1 MKLSNY
7 IMEQDINDVSVM
19 DIYSEQALAEFN
31 VASALADAY
40 IKQTM
45 MLEYAANIED
55 VSEDFIQEATN
66 GTKKKFP
73 NVFKIVG
80 KAIVSAVMF
89 VVRKIQEF
97 FTKIKLK
104 FTKNRLEKAVK
115 EGEKTGDEFLIP
127 VREETLEKCV
137 NAYMAFRVNVLN
149 LDNRDVP
156 YEPST
161 IHPGNTSVGKQNLIE
176 LLDVYTRWA
185 KNPNDYIGDNSVTE
199 VDKLCES
206 IRNRIK
212 IIEQYDLQDLI
223 KKDNEDYKKALEKA
237 KAHAEYEAE
246 RKAKAAEVEDSLSKL
261 NKNPKMDE
269 ITPEFFNNAML
280 KKSQTDTATA
290 ESFATAQAALNFV
303 KLLEK
308 DAATINSVTKVIND
322 RVKSIQKQL
331 DSDANTVSA
340 TGELTPTQYR
350 AVGVDKYGIEM
361 KAIADVS
368 KEFVNAT
375 IKLMNNLSKIFGV
388 DLTVKGVDPDALTKN
403 DLYDNRTMTLKYYN
417 N

>member
-55 VSEDFIQEATN
+55 VSEDFIQEATD

-127 VREETLEKCV
+127 VREETLKKCAD
-137 NAYMAFRVNVLN
+137 AYMNFRACVLN
-149 LDNRDVP
+149 IDKGNVP

-206 IRNRIK
+206 IRNKIK
-212 IIEQYDLQDLI
+212 MIEQFDLQNLI

-246 RKAKAAEVEDSLSKL
+246 RKAKAAEVEGSLRKL
-261 NKNPKMDE
+261 DKNPKMDE
-269 ITPEFFNNAML
+269 ITPEFFINAML

-331 DSDANTVSA
+331 DSDAMTASA
-340 TGELTPTQYR
+340 TGELTPTEYR
-350 AVGVDKYGIEM
+350 AAGVDKYGIEM

-388 DLTVKGVDPDALTKN
+388 DLTVKGVDTDALTK
-403 DLYDNRTMTLKYYN
+403 TIFMTTEQ
-417 N
+417 

>member
-55 VSEDFIQEATN
+55 VSEDFIQEATD

-115 EGEKTGDEFLIP
+115 ESEKTGDEFLIP
-127 VREETLEKCV
+127 VREETLKKCE
-137 NAYMAFRVNVLN
+137 NAYMNFRACVLN
-149 LDNRDVP
+149 ID
-156 YEPST
+156 
-161 IHPGNTSVGKQNLIE
+161 GNVDATPDDTSVGKQNLIE
-176 LLDVYTRWA
+176 LLDVYTRCA

-206 IRNRIK
+206 IRNKIK
-212 IIEQYDLQDLI
+212 MIEQFDLQNLI

-237 KAHAEYEAE
+237 KSHAEYEAE

-261 NKNPKMDE
+261 NKNSKMDE
-269 ITPEFFNNAML
+269 ITPEFFINAML

-290 ESFATAQAALNFV
+290 ESFATAQDALNFV

-331 DSDANTVSA
+331 DSDAMTTSA
-340 TGELTPTQYR
+340 TGELTPTEYR

-388 DLTVKGVDPDALTKN
+388 DLTVKGVDTDALTKKRS
-403 DLYDNRTMTLKYYN
+403 L
-417 N
+417 

>member
-55 VSEDFIQEATN
+55 VSEDFIQEATD

-104 FTKNRLEKAVK
+104 FTKKRLEKAVK

-127 VREETLEKCV
+127 VREETLEKCA
-137 NAYMAFRVNVLN
+137 NAYMNFRACVLN
-149 LDNRDVP
+149 IDKGNVP

-185 KNPNDYIGDNSVTE
+185 KNPNGYIGANSVTE

-206 IRNRIK
+206 IRNKIK
-212 IIEQYDLQDLI
+212 MIEQFDLQNLI

-246 RKAKAAEVEDSLSKL
+246 RKAKSAEVEDSLRK
-261 NKNPKMDE
+261 
-269 ITPEFFNNAML
+269 NAML

-331 DSDANTVSA
+331 DSDAMTASA
-340 TGELTPTQYR
+340 TGELTPTEYR
-350 AVGVDKYGIEM
+350 AAGVDKYGIEM

-388 DLTVKGVDPDALTKN
+388 DLTVKGVDTDALTKGVDTDALTKK
-403 DLYDNRTMTLKYYN
+403 DLYDNRALL
-417 N
+417 

>member
-55 VSEDFIQEATN
+55 VSEDFIQEATD

-89 VVRKIQEF
+89 VIRKIQEF

-115 EGEKTGDEFLIP
+115 KGEKTGDEFLIP
-127 VREETLEKCV
+127 VREETLEKCM
-137 NAYMAFRVNVLN
+137 NAYMNFRAFVLN
-149 LDNRDVP
+149 IDKGIVP

-185 KNPNDYIGDNSVTE
+185 KNPNDYIGDNSLTE

-206 IRNRIK
+206 IRNKIK
-212 IIEQYDLQDLI
+212 IIEQFDLQNLI

-237 KAHAEYEAE
+237 KAHDEYEAN
-246 RKAKAAEVEDSLSKL
+246 RKAKAAEVEASLRKL
-261 NKNPKMDE
+261 DKNPKMDE
-269 ITPEFFNNAML
+269 ITPDFFNNAML

-290 ESFATAQAALNFV
+290 ESFATAQAALKFV
-303 KLLEK
+303 KILEK
-308 DAATINSVTKVIND
+308 DATTMNSITKTIND

-331 DSDANTVSA
+331 DSDAMTASA
-340 TGELTPTQYR
+340 TGELTPTKYR
-350 AVGVDKYGIEM
+350 AAGVDKYGIEM

-375 IKLMNNLSKIFGV
+375 TKLMNNLSKIFGV
-388 DLTVKGVDPDALTKN
+388 DLTVKGVDTDALTKH
-403 DLYDNRTMTLKYYN
+403 DLNGGRAITLKY
-417 N
+417 

>member
-55 VSEDFIQEATN
+55 VSEDFIQEATD

-127 VREETLEKCV
+127 VREETLKKCAD
-137 NAYMAFRVNVLN
+137 AYMNFRACVLN
-149 LDNRDVP
+149 IDRGNVP

-206 IRNRIK
+206 IRNKIK
-212 IIEQYDLQDLI
+212 MIEQFDLQNLI

-246 RKAKAAEVEDSLSKL
+246 RKAKAAEVEDSLNKL
-261 NKNPKMDE
+261 NKNSKMDE

-308 DAATINSVTKVIND
+308 DAATINSVTKIIND

-331 DSDANTVSA
+331 DSDAMTASA
-340 TGELTPTQYR
+340 TGELTPTEYR
-350 AVGVDKYGIEM
+350 AAGVDKYGIEM

-388 DLTVKGVDPDALTKN
+388 DLTVKGVDTDALTK
-403 DLYDNRTMTLKYYN
+403 TIFMTTEQCI
-417 N
+417 

>member
-55 VSEDFIQEATN
+55 VSEDFIQEATD

-127 VREETLEKCV
+127 VREETLKKCA
-137 NAYMAFRVNVLN
+137 NAYMNFRACVLN
-149 LDNRDVP
+149 IDKGKVP
-156 YEPST
+156 YEPSM

-212 IIEQYDLQDLI
+212 IIEQFDLQNLI

-246 RKAKAAEVEDSLSKL
+246 RKAKAAEVEDSLRKL
-261 NKNPKMDE
+261 DKNPKMDE

-331 DSDANTVSA
+331 DSDAMTASA
-340 TGELTPTQYR
+340 TGELTPTEYR

-403 DLYDNRTMTLKYYN
+403 DLYDNRMHLKY
-417 N
+417 

>member
-55 VSEDFIQEATN
+55 VSEDFIQEATD

-89 VVRKIQEF
+89 VIRKIQEF

-115 EGEKTGDEFLIP
+115 KGEKTGDEFLIP
-127 VREETLEKCV
+127 VREETLEKCM
-137 NAYMAFRVNVLN
+137 NAYMNFRAFVLN
-149 LDNRDVP
+149 IDKGIVP

-185 KNPNDYIGDNSVTE
+185 KNPNDHIGDNSLTE

-206 IRNRIK
+206 IRNKIK
-212 IIEQYDLQDLI
+212 IIEQFDLQNLI

-237 KAHAEYEAE
+237 KAHDEYEAN
-246 RKAKAAEVEDSLSKL
+246 RKAKAAEVEASLRKFD
-261 NKNPKMDE
+261 KNPKMDE
-269 ITPEFFNNAML
+269 ITPDFFNNAML
-280 KKSQTDTATA
+280 KKSQTDTIIA
-290 ESFATAQAALNFV
+290 ESFATARDALKFV
-303 KLLEK
+303 KILEK
-308 DAATINSVTKVIND
+308 DATTMNSITKTIND

-331 DSDANTVSA
+331 DSDPMTASA
-340 TGELTPTQYR
+340 TGELTPTKYR

-388 DLTVKGVDPDALTKN
+388 DLTVKGADTDALTKD
-403 DLYDNRTMTLKYYN
+403 DLNGGRAITLKY
-417 N
+417 

>member
-55 VSEDFIQEATN
+55 VSEDFIQEATD

-127 VREETLEKCV
+127 VREETLKKCAD
-137 NAYMAFRVNVLN
+137 AYMNFRACVLN
-149 LDNRDVP
+149 IDKGNVP

-185 KNPNDYIGDNSVTE
+185 KNPNNYIGNNSVTD

-206 IRNRIK
+206 IRNKIK
-212 IIEQYDLQDLI
+212 MIEQFDLQNLI

-246 RKAKAAEVEDSLSKL
+246 RKAKAA
-261 NKNPKMDE
+261 
-269 ITPEFFNNAML
+269 EFFNNAML

-331 DSDANTVSA
+331 DSDAMTASA
-340 TGELTPTQYR
+340 TGELTPTEYR

-388 DLTVKGVDPDALTKN
+388 DLTVKGVDTDALTKN
-403 DLYDNRTMTLKYYN
+403 DLYDKRSLSLE
-417 N
+417 

>member
-55 VSEDFIQEATN
+55 VSEDFIQEATD

-127 VREETLEKCV
+127 VREETLKKCAD
-137 NAYMAFRVNVLN
+137 AYMNFRACVLN
-149 LDNRDVP
+149 IDKGNVP

-185 KNPNDYIGDNSVTE
+185 KNPNNYIGNNSVTD

-206 IRNRIK
+206 IRNKIK
-212 IIEQYDLQDLI
+212 MIEQFDLQNLI

-246 RKAKAAEVEDSLSKL
+246 RKAKAAEVEGSLRKL
-261 NKNPKMDE
+261 DKNPKMDE

-331 DSDANTVSA
+331 DSDAMTASA
-340 TGELTPTQYR
+340 TGELTPTEYR

-388 DLTVKGVDPDALTKN
+388 DLTVKGVDTDALTKN
-403 DLYDNRTMTLKYYN
+403 DLYDKRSLSLE
-417 N
+417 

>member
-55 VSEDFIQEATN
+55 VSEDFIQEATD

-115 EGEKTGDEFLIP
+115 KGEKTGDEFLIP
-127 VREETLEKCV
+127 VREETLKKCA
-137 NAYMAFRVNVLN
+137 NAYMNFRACVLN
-149 LDNRDVP
+149 IDIGKVP

-185 KNPNDYIGDNSVTE
+185 KNPNYYIGANSVTE

-206 IRNRIK
+206 IRNKIK
-212 IIEQYDLQDLI
+212 MIEQFDLQNLI

-246 RKAKAAEVEDSLSKL
+246 RKAKAAEVEDSLRKL
-261 NKNPKMDE
+261 DKNPKMDE

-290 ESFATAQAALNFV
+290 ESFATAQSALNFV

-331 DSDANTVSA
+331 DSDAMTASA
-340 TGELTPTQYR
+340 TGELTPTEYR
-350 AVGVDKYGIEM
+350 AAGVDKYGIEM

-388 DLTVKGVDPDALTKN
+388 DLTVKGVDTDALTKN
-403 DLYDNRTMTLKYYN
+403 DLYDNRKFI
-417 N
+417 

>member
-55 VSEDFIQEATN
+55 VSEDFIQEATD

-115 EGEKTGDEFLIP
+115 KGEKTGDEFLIP
-127 VREETLEKCV
+127 VREETLKKCAD
-137 NAYMAFRVNVLN
+137 AYMNFRACVLN
-149 LDNRDVP
+149 IDKGNVP

-206 IRNRIK
+206 IRNKIK
-212 IIEQYDLQDLI
+212 MIEQFDLQNLI

-246 RKAKAAEVEDSLSKL
+246 RKAKAAEVEGSLRKL
-261 NKNPKMDE
+261 DKNPKMDE
-269 ITPEFFNNAML
+269 ITPEFFINAML

-331 DSDANTVSA
+331 DSDAMTASA
-340 TGELTPTQYR
+340 TGELTPTEYR
-350 AVGVDKYGIEM
+350 AAGVDKYGIEM

-388 DLTVKGVDPDALTKN
+388 DLTVKGVDTDALTKN
-403 DLYDNRTMTLKYYN
+403 DLYDNRTMTLKY
-417 N
+417 

>member
-55 VSEDFIQEATN
+55 VSEDFIQEATD

-127 VREETLEKCV
+127 VREETLKKCA
-137 NAYMAFRVNVLN
+137 NAYMNFRACVLN
-149 LDNRDVP
+149 IDKGKVP
-156 YEPST
+156 YEPSM

-212 IIEQYDLQDLI
+212 IIEQFDLQNLI

-246 RKAKAAEVEDSLSKL
+246 RKAKAAEVEDSLRKL
-261 NKNPKMDE
+261 DKNPKMDE

-331 DSDANTVSA
+331 DSDAMTASA
-340 TGELTPTQYR
+340 TGELTPTEYR

-388 DLTVKGVDPDALTKN
+388 DLTVKGVDPDALTK
-403 DLYDNRTMTLKYYN
+403 TIFMTTEQCI
-417 N
+417 

>member
-55 VSEDFIQEATN
+55 VSEDFIQEATD

-89 VVRKIQEF
+89 VVRKIREF

-127 VREETLEKCV
+127 VREETLKKCAD
-137 NAYMAFRVNVLN
+137 AYMNFRAYVLN
-149 LDNRDVP
+149 IDKGNVP
-156 YEPST
+156 FEPST

-199 VDKLCES
+199 VDTLCES
-206 IRNRIK
+206 IRNKIK
-212 IIEQYDLQDLI
+212 MIEQFDLQNLI

-261 NKNPKMDE
+261 NKNSKMDE
-269 ITPEFFNNAML
+269 ITPDFFNNAML

-308 DAATINSVTKVIND
+308 DAATINSVTKIIND

-331 DSDANTVSA
+331 DSDTMAAS
-340 TGELTPTQYR
+340 GTPSEYR
-350 AVGVDKYGIEM
+350 VAGVDKYGIEM
-361 KAIADVS
+361 KAIANVS

-375 IKLMNNLSKIFGV
+375 IKLMNNLSKIFSV
-388 DLTVKGVDPDALTKN
+388 DLTVKGVDTDALTKN
-403 DLYDNRTMTLKYYN
+403 DLYDNRTMTLKY
-417 N
+417 

>member
-55 VSEDFIQEATN
+55 VSEDFIQEATD

-115 EGEKTGDEFLIP
+115 ESEKTGDEFLIP
-127 VREETLEKCV
+127 VREETLKKCE
-137 NAYMAFRVNVLN
+137 NAYMNFRACVLN
-149 LDNRDVP
+149 IDKGNVP

-206 IRNRIK
+206 IRNKIK
-212 IIEQYDLQDLI
+212 IIEQFDLQNLI

-237 KAHAEYEAE
+237 KSHAEYEAE
-246 RKAKAAEVEDSLSKL
+246 RKAKAAEVEDSLRKL
-261 NKNPKMDE
+261 DKNPKMDE

-308 DAATINSVTKVIND
+308 DAATINSVTKIIND

-331 DSDANTVSA
+331 DSDAMTASA
-340 TGELTPTQYR
+340 TGELTPTEYR
-350 AVGVDKYGIEM
+350 AAGVDKYGIEM

-388 DLTVKGVDPDALTKN
+388 DLTVKGVDTDALTKN
-403 DLYDNRTMTLKYYN
+403 DLYDNRTMTLKY
-417 N
+417 

>member
-19 DIYSEQALAEFN
+19 DIYSEQTLAEFN

-55 VSEDFIQEATN
+55 VSEDFIQEATD

-73 NVFKIVG
+73 NIFKIVG
-80 KAIVSAVMF
+80 KAIVSAIMF
-89 VVRKIQEF
+89 VVRKVQEF

-115 EGEKTGDEFLIP
+115 EGDKTGDEFLIP
-127 VREETLEKCV
+127 VREETLKKCMDS
-137 NAYMAFRVNVLN
+137 YMAFRVNVLDLN
-149 LDNRDVP
+149 YVDT
-156 YEPST
+156 YEPT
-161 IHPGNTSVGKQNLIE
+161 GIHPGNTSIGRQNLLE

-185 KNPNDYIGDNSVTE
+185 KNPTDTIGDNSLTE

-212 IIEQYDLQDLI
+212 IIEQYDLQNLI

-237 KAHAEYEAE
+237 IAHAEYEAE
-246 RKAKAAEVEDSLSKL
+246 RKAKAAEVEASLRGL
-261 NKNPKMDE
+261 DKNPTMDE
-269 ITPEFFNNAML
+269 ITPGFFNKAML
-280 KKSQTDTATA
+280 KKSQTDTTTA
-290 ESFATAQAALNFV
+290 ESFANAKSALNFV

-308 DAATINSVTKVIND
+308 DAVSIHRITKVFND

-331 DSDANTVSA
+331 DSDAYTASA
-340 TGELTPTQYR
+340 TGELTPTKYR
-350 AVGVDKYGIEM
+350 AAGVDKYGIEM

-375 IKLMNNLSKIFGV
+375 VKLMNNLSKVFGV
-388 DLTVKGVDPDALTKN
+388 DLTVKGVDPDALTSN
-403 DLYDNRTMTLKYYN
+403 DLFDNRILTLS
-417 N
+417 

>member
-55 VSEDFIQEATN
+55 VSEDFIQEATD

-127 VREETLEKCV
+127 VREETLKKCAD
-137 NAYMAFRVNVLN
+137 AYMNFRAFVLN
-149 LDNRDVP
+149 IDIGNVP

-206 IRNRIK
+206 IRNKIK
-212 IIEQYDLQDLI
+212 MIEQFDLQNLI

-246 RKAKAAEVEDSLSKL
+246 RKAKSAEVEDSLSKL
-261 NKNPKMDE
+261 NKNSKMDE
-269 ITPEFFNNAML
+269 ITPDFFNNAML
-280 KKSQTDTATA
+280 KKSQTDTTIA
-290 ESFATAQAALNFV
+290 ESFATAQSALNFV
-303 KLLEK
+303 KILEK
-308 DAATINSVTKVIND
+308 DATTMNSVTKTIND

-331 DSDANTVSA
+331 DSDVMTASA

-350 AVGVDKYGIEM
+350 AAGVDKYGIEM

-388 DLTVKGVDPDALTKN
+388 DLTVKGVDTNALTKN
-403 DLYDNRTMTLKYYN
+403 DLFDGRTMTLKY
-417 N
+417 

>member
-1 MKLSNY
+1 MNIMKLSNY

-19 DIYSEQALAEFN
+19 DIYSEQAFAEFN

-55 VSEDFIQEATN
+55 VSEDFIQEATD

-73 NVFKIVG
+73 NIFKIVG
-80 KAIVSAVMF
+80 KAIVSAIMF
-89 VVRKIQEF
+89 AVRKVQEF

-127 VREETLEKCV
+127 VREETLKKCMD
-137 NAYMAFRVNVLN
+137 AYINFRTFVLN
-149 LDNRDVP
+149 IGEGNIP
-156 YEPST
+156 YEIST
-161 IHPGNTSVGKQNLIE
+161 VHTGNTSVGKQNLIE
-176 LLDVYTRWA
+176 LLDVYTKWA
-185 KNPNDYIGDNSVTE
+185 KNPTDAIGDNSLIE
-199 VDKLCES
+199 VNKLCES

-212 IIEQYDLQDLI
+212 TIEQFDLQNLI

-237 KAHAEYEAE
+237 IAHAKYETE
-246 RKAKAAEVEDSLSKL
+246 RKAKAADVEDSLRWL
-261 NKNPKMDE
+261 NKNPTMDE
-269 ITPEFFNNAML
+269 ITPDFFNKAML
-280 KKSQTDTATA
+280 KKSQTDTTTA
-290 ESFATAQAALNFV
+290 ESFATAKTALNFV
-303 KLLEK
+303 NLLEK
-308 DAATINSVTKVIND
+308 DASAINRVTKIIND
-322 RVKSIQKQL
+322 RARSIQKQL

-350 AVGVDKYGIEM
+350 GVGVDKYGVEM

-375 IKLMNNLSKIFGV
+375 VKLMNNLSKIFGV

-403 DLYDNRTMTLKYYN
+403 DLYDNRTIMHT
-417 N
+417 

>member
-55 VSEDFIQEATN
+55 VSEDFIQEATD

-115 EGEKTGDEFLIP
+115 KGEKTGDEFLIP
-127 VREETLEKCV
+127 VREETLKKCAD
-137 NAYMAFRVNVLN
+137 AYMNFRACVLN
-149 LDNRDVP
+149 IDKGNVP

-206 IRNRIK
+206 IRNKIK
-212 IIEQYDLQDLI
+212 MIEQFDLQNLI

-246 RKAKAAEVEDSLSKL
+246 RKAKAAEVEGSLRKL
-261 NKNPKMDE
+261 DKNPKMDE
-269 ITPEFFNNAML
+269 ITPEFFINAML

-331 DSDANTVSA
+331 DSDAMTASA
-340 TGELTPTQYR
+340 TGELTPTEYR
-350 AVGVDKYGIEM
+350 AAGVDKYGIEM

-388 DLTVKGVDPDALTKN
+388 DLTVKGVDTDALTK
-403 DLYDNRTMTLKYYN
+403 TIFMTTEQCI
-417 N
+417 

>member
-55 VSEDFIQEATN
+55 VSEDFIQEATD

-127 VREETLEKCV
+127 VREETLKKCM
-137 NAYMAFRVNVLN
+137 NSYLAFRVNVLN
-149 LDNRDVP
+149 IGEGNIP
-156 YEPST
+156 YEIST
-161 IHPGNTSVGKQNLIE
+161 VHAGNTFVGKQNLIE
-176 LLDVYTRWA
+176 LLDVYTKWA
-185 KNPNDYIGDNSVTE
+185 KNPTDTIGDNSLTE

-206 IRNRIK
+206 IRNNIK
-212 IIEQYDLQDLI
+212 IIEQYDLQNLI

-237 KAHAEYEAE
+237 IAHADYEAE
-246 RKAKAAEVEDSLSKL
+246 RKAKAAEVEDSLSNL
-261 NKNPKMDE
+261 NKNSKMDE
-269 ITPEFFNNAML
+269 ITPEFFNKAML
-280 KKSQTDTATA
+280 KKSQTDTTTA
-290 ESFATAQAALNFV
+290 ESFATAKSALNFV

-308 DAATINSVTKVIND
+308 DAHTINSVTKIFND
-322 RVKSIQKQL
+322 RVKSIQRQL
-331 DSDANTVSA
+331 DSEAMTASA
-340 TGELTPTQYR
+340 TGELTPTKYR
-350 AVGVDKYGIEM
+350 ATGVDKYGIEM

-375 IKLMNNLSKIFGV
+375 VKLMNNLSKIFGV
-388 DLTVKGVDPDALTKN
+388 DLTVKGVDPDALTRN
-403 DLYDNRTMTLKYYN
+403 DLYDNKTIKVV
-417 N
+417 

>member
-55 VSEDFIQEATN
+55 VSEDFIQEATD

-127 VREETLEKCV
+127 VREETLEKCA
-137 NAYMAFRVNVLN
+137 NAYMAFRANVLN

-185 KNPNDYIGDNSVTE
+185 KNPNYCIGHKSVTE

-206 IRNRIK
+206 IRNKIK
-212 IIEQYDLQDLI
+212 IIEQFDLQNLI

-246 RKAKAAEVEDSLSKL
+246 RKAKSAEVEDSLRKL
-261 NKNPKMDE
+261 DKNPKMDE
-269 ITPEFFNNAML
+269 ITPDFFNNAML

-303 KLLEK
+303 KILEK
-308 DAATINSVTKVIND
+308 DAATINSVTKIIND

-331 DSDANTVSA
+331 DSDVMTASA

-350 AVGVDKYGIEM
+350 ASGVDKYGIEM

-388 DLTVKGVDPDALTKN
+388 DLTVKGADTNALTKH
-403 DLYDNRTMTLKYYN
+403 DLFDNRAVTLQY
-417 N
+417 

>member
-127 VREETLEKCV
+127 VREETLKKCAD
-137 NAYMAFRVNVLN
+137 AYMNFRAFVLN
-149 LDNRDVP
+149 IDMGNVP

-206 IRNRIK
+206 IRNKIK
-212 IIEQYDLQDLI
+212 MIEQFDLQNLI

-237 KAHAEYEAE
+237 KSHAEYEAE
-246 RKAKAAEVEDSLSKL
+246 RKAKAAEVEGSLRKL
-261 NKNPKMDE
+261 DKNPKMDE

-331 DSDANTVSA
+331 DSNAMTASA
-340 TGELTPTQYR
+340 TGELTPTEYR
-350 AVGVDKYGIEM
+350 AAGVDKYGIEM

-375 IKLMNNLSKIFGV
+375 VKLMNNLSKIFGV
-388 DLTVKGVDPDALTKN
+388 DLTVKGVDTDALTKN
-403 DLYDNRTMTLKYYN
+403 DLYDNRTMTLKY
-417 N
+417 

>member
-55 VSEDFIQEATN
+55 VSEDFIQEATD

-127 VREETLEKCV
+127 VREETLKKCAD
-137 NAYMAFRVNVLN
+137 AYMNFRACVLN
-149 LDNRDVP
+149 IDKGNVP

-176 LLDVYTRWA
+176 LLDVYTRA
-185 KNPNDYIGDNSVTE
+185 KNPNNYIGNNSVTD

-206 IRNRIK
+206 IRNKIK
-212 IIEQYDLQDLI
+212 MIEQFDLQNLI

-246 RKAKAAEVEDSLSKL
+246 RKAKAAEVEGSLRKL
-261 NKNPKMDE
+261 DKNPKMDE

-331 DSDANTVSA
+331 DSDAMTASA
-340 TGELTPTQYR
+340 TGELTPTEYR

-388 DLTVKGVDPDALTKN
+388 DLTVKGVDTDALTKN
-403 DLYDNRTMTLKYYN
+403 DLYDKRSLSLE
-417 N
+417 

>member
-55 VSEDFIQEATN
+55 VSEDFIQEATD

-127 VREETLEKCV
+127 VREETLKKCAD
-137 NAYMAFRVNVLN
+137 AYMNFRACVLN
-149 LDNRDVP
+149 ID
-156 YEPST
+156 
-161 IHPGNTSVGKQNLIE
+161 GNVDATPDDTSVGKQNLIE
-176 LLDVYTRWA
+176 LLDVYTRCA

-206 IRNRIK
+206 IRNKIK
-212 IIEQYDLQDLI
+212 MIEQFDLQNLI

-237 KAHAEYEAE
+237 KSHAEYEAE

-261 NKNPKMDE
+261 NKNSKMDE
-269 ITPEFFNNAML
+269 ITPEFFINAML

-290 ESFATAQAALNFV
+290 ESFATAQDALNFV

-308 DAATINSVTKVIND
+308 DAATINSVTKIIND

-331 DSDANTVSA
+331 DSDAMTASA
-340 TGELTPTQYR
+340 TGELTPTEYR
-350 AVGVDKYGIEM
+350 AAGVDKYGIEM

-388 DLTVKGVDPDALTKN
+388 DLTVKGVDTDALTKKRS
-403 DLYDNRTMTLKYYN
+403 L
-417 N
+417 

>member
-55 VSEDFIQEATN
+55 VSEDFIQEATD

-127 VREETLEKCV
+127 VREETLKKCAD
-137 NAYMAFRVNVLN
+137 AYMNFRACVLN
-149 LDNRDVP
+149 IDKGNVP
-156 YEPST
+156 FEPST

-206 IRNRIK
+206 IRNKIK
-212 IIEQYDLQDLI
+212 MIEQFDLQNLI

-246 RKAKAAEVEDSLSKL
+246 RKAKSAEVEDSLSKL
-261 NKNPKMDE
+261 NKNSKMDE
-269 ITPEFFNNAML
+269 ITPDFFNNVML
-280 KKSQTDTATA
+280 KKSQTDTTIA
-290 ESFATAQAALNFV
+290 ESFVTAQSALNFV
-303 KLLEK
+303 KILEK
-308 DAATINSVTKVIND
+308 DAATINSVTKIIND

-331 DSDANTVSA
+331 DSDVMTASA
-340 TGELTPTQYR
+340 TGELTTTQYR
-350 AVGVDKYGIEM
+350 AAGVDKYGIEM

-375 IKLMNNLSKIFGV
+375 IKLMNNLPKIFGV
-388 DLTVKGVDPDALTKN
+388 DLTVKGVDTNALTKN
-403 DLYDNRTMTLKYYN
+403 DLFDGRTMTLKY
-417 N
+417 

>member
-55 VSEDFIQEATN
+55 VSEDFIQEATD

-115 EGEKTGDEFLIP
+115 KGEKTGDEFLIP
-127 VREETLEKCV
+127 VREETLKKCA
-137 NAYMAFRVNVLN
+137 NAYMNFRACVLN
-149 LDNRDVP
+149 IDKGAVP
-156 YEPST
+156 FEPST

-206 IRNRIK
+206 IRNKIK
-212 IIEQYDLQDLI
+212 MIEQFDLQNLI

-237 KAHAEYEAE
+237 KSHAEYEAE
-246 RKAKAAEVEDSLSKL
+246 RKAKAAEVEDSLRKL
-261 NKNPKMDE
+261 DKNPKMDE
-269 ITPEFFNNAML
+269 ITPEFFINAML

-290 ESFATAQAALNFV
+290 ESFATAQSALNFV

-331 DSDANTVSA
+331 DSDAMTASA
-340 TGELTPTQYR
+340 TGELTPTEYR
-350 AVGVDKYGIEM
+350 AAGVDKYGIEM

-403 DLYDNRTMTLKYYN
+403 DLYDNRTMTLKY
-417 N
+417 

>member
-1 MKLSNY
+1 MNIMKLSNY

-127 VREETLEKCV
+127 VREETLKKCAD
-137 NAYMAFRVNVLN
+137 AYMNFRAFVLN
-149 LDNRDVP
+149 IDMGNVP

-185 KNPNDYIGDNSVTE
+185 KNPNDYIGDNPVTE

-206 IRNRIK
+206 IRNKIK
-212 IIEQYDLQDLI
+212 MIEQFDLQNLI

-237 KAHAEYEAE
+237 KSHAEYEAE
-246 RKAKAAEVEDSLSKL
+246 RKAKDAEVEDSLRKL
-261 NKNPKMDE
+261 DKNPKMDE

-308 DAATINSVTKVIND
+308 DSATINSVTKVIND

-331 DSDANTVSA
+331 DSNAMTASA
-340 TGELTPTQYR
+340 TGELTPTEYR
-350 AVGVDKYGIEM
+350 AAGVDKYGIEM

-375 IKLMNNLSKIFGV
+375 VKLMNNLSKIFGV
-388 DLTVKGVDPDALTKN
+388 DLTVKGVDTDALTK
-403 DLYDNRTMTLKYYN
+403 TIFMTTEQ
-417 N
+417 

>member
-55 VSEDFIQEATN
+55 VSEDFIQEATD

-127 VREETLEKCV
+127 VREETLKKCM
-137 NAYMAFRVNVLN
+137 NAYMNFRACVLN
-149 LDNRDVP
+149 IDKGKVP

-206 IRNRIK
+206 IRNKIK
-212 IIEQYDLQDLI
+212 MIEQFDLQNLI

-246 RKAKAAEVEDSLSKL
+246 RKAKAAEVEDSLRKL
-261 NKNPKMDE
+261 DKNPKMDE

-290 ESFATAQAALNFV
+290 ESFATAQSALNFV

-331 DSDANTVSA
+331 DSDAMTASA
-340 TGELTPTQYR
+340 TGELTPTEYR

-388 DLTVKGVDPDALTKN
+388 DLTVKGVDTDALTKN
-403 DLYDNRTMTLKYYN
+403 DLYDNRTMTLKY
-417 N
+417 

>member
-55 VSEDFIQEATN
+55 VSEDFIQEATD

-127 VREETLEKCV
+127 VREETLEKCM
-137 NAYMAFRVNVLN
+137 NAYMNFRACVLN
-149 LDNRDVP
+149 IDKGNVP

-206 IRNRIK
+206 IRNKIK
-212 IIEQYDLQDLI
+212 MIEQFDLQNLI

-237 KAHAEYEAE
+237 KSHAEYEAE
-246 RKAKAAEVEDSLSKL
+246 RKAKAVEVEDSLRKL
-261 NKNPKMDE
+261 DKNPKMDE
-269 ITPEFFNNAML
+269 ITPEFFINAML

-308 DAATINSVTKVIND
+308 DAATINSVTKIIND

-331 DSDANTVSA
+331 DSDAMTASA
-340 TGELTPTQYR
+340 TGELTPTEYR
-350 AVGVDKYGIEM
+350 AAGVDKYGIEM

-388 DLTVKGVDPDALTKN
+388 DLTVKGVDTDALTKN
-403 DLYDNRTMTLKYYN
+403 DLYDNRTMTLKY
-417 N
+417 

>member
-55 VSEDFIQEATN
+55 VSEDFIQEATD

-127 VREETLEKCV
+127 VREETLKKCAD
-137 NAYMAFRVNVLN
+137 AYMNFRACVLN
-149 LDNRDVP
+149 IDKGNVS

-161 IHPGNTSVGKQNLIE
+161 IHPGNTSVGKQNLIK

-206 IRNRIK
+206 IRNKIK
-212 IIEQYDLQDLI
+212 MIEQFDLQNLI

-261 NKNPKMDE
+261 NKNSKMDE
-269 ITPEFFNNAML
+269 ITPEFFINAML

-331 DSDANTVSA
+331 DSDTMTASA
-340 TGELTPTQYR
+340 TGELTPTEYR
-350 AVGVDKYGIEM
+350 AAGVDKYGIEM

-388 DLTVKGVDPDALTKN
+388 DLTVKGVDTDALTKN
-403 DLYDNRTMTLKYYN
+403 DLYDNRTMTLKY
-417 N
+417 

>member
-19 DIYSEQALAEFN
+19 DIYSEQTLAEFN

-55 VSEDFIQEATN
+55 VSEDFIQEATD

-80 KAIVSAVMF
+80 KVIVSAVMF
-89 VVRKIQEF
+89 VVRKIREF

-127 VREETLEKCV
+127 VREETLKKCAD
-137 NAYMAFRVNVLN
+137 AYMNFRACVLN
-149 LDNRDVP
+149 IDKGNVP
-156 YEPST
+156 FEPST
-161 IHPGNTSVGKQNLIE
+161 IHPGNTSAVGKQNLIE

-199 VDKLCES
+199 VDTLCES
-206 IRNRIK
+206 IRNKIK
-212 IIEQYDLQDLI
+212 MIEQFDLQNLI

-261 NKNPKMDE
+261 NKNSKMDE
-269 ITPEFFNNAML
+269 ITPDFFNNAML

-290 ESFATAQAALNFV
+290 ESFATAQAVLNFV

-308 DAATINSVTKVIND
+308 DAATINSVTKIIND

-331 DSDANTVSA
+331 DSDTMAAS
-340 TGELTPTQYR
+340 GTPSEYR
-350 AVGVDKYGIEM
+350 AAGVDKYGIEM
-361 KAIADVS
+361 KAIANVS

-375 IKLMNNLSKIFGV
+375 IKLMNNLSKIFSV
-388 DLTVKGVDPDALTKN
+388 DLTVKGVDTDALTKN
-403 DLYDNRTMTLKYYN
+403 DLYDNRTMTLKY
-417 N
+417 